1 MRKPASRE
9 ISSASVELWEAEMCL
24 LHIQLIVTNVHL
36 PNMHKIPPDVDFESS
51 KSPAESESWNNP
63 NLHCGAVFPTWQYC
77 RYCRYSLVWWMQEI
91 ERTKRLSCFCPFR
104 YRTTWWHEQACL
116 RAIKKQVCHFE
127 PNTSISDTIWT
138 HTSDICPTDPISSSN
153 RWSSIHRVTTLCNCW
168 IVLFANSQYIST
180 HFFARPSIS

>member
-9 ISSASVELWEAEMCL
+9 ISSASVELWETEMCL

-77 RYCRYSLVWWMQEI
+77 RYSLVWWI
-91 ERTKRLSCFCPFR
+91 R
-104 YRTTWWHEQACL
+104 YRTTWWHDQACL
-116 RAIKKQVCHFE
+116 RAMKKQVCHFE
-127 PNTSISDTIWT
+127 PNTNISDTIWT
-138 HTSDICPTDPISSSN
+138 HTSDICPTDPISSTN

-168 IVLFANSQYIST
+168 VVLFAISQYLST
-180 HFFARPSIS
+180 HFFAQPSIS